1 MLQALEGKVSK
12 QAQSQAT
19 SESGGDESSEPQNF
33 TLGGL
38 ISFARLSFIEEGGAG
53 ANLLVIHVRRLISK

>member
-19 SESGGDESSEPQNF
+19 SESGGDESEPQNF

-38 ISFARLSFIEEGGAG
+38 FSFARLSFMKKGAG
-53 ANLLVIHVRRLISK
+53 RANLIHVRRLISK